1 MAAELLLVQRPFRH
15 KPDAVIIED
24 TVISAAPLEHKYTG
38 ICGDGRDNTGVEA
51 VVFAQGDNAGYVGMH
66 KGGVEVVV
74 VGVAAI
80 RPGADEQRPE
90 RLRFNPGGR
99 VNRL

>member
-66 KGGVEVVV
+66 KGGVEGV
-74 VGVAAI
+74 VGGVAVI
-80 RPGADEQRPE
+80 GPGAEEKGPE
-90 RLRFNPGGR
+90 GPRLNPGGR
-99 VNRL
+99 G